1 MPTFKLNGQDL
12 EYQPGDTIIRAAW
25 RAGIE
30 IPHYCWHPGL
40 SIAAN
45 CRMCLVEVK
54 SGRPMMLPILQ
65 WDASKNEYVEAT
77 KPKLVPACQQAI
89 TDGLEV
95 SSQSD
100 QVKTAQASVQEF
112 LLLNHPVDCPICDQ
126 AGECKLQDYWLAHQ
140 SKLKRKQTEPVHKSK
155 GVSFGPTIVYDGERC
170 VMCTRCVRFNDEVVG
185 DPVLD
190 MRERGNV
197 NEIILAPGRLLD
209 HKYSLMNEHV
219 CPVGAL
225 TSRDFRFKARVWFLK
240 AAPSVCSGC
249 ATGCNTFID
258 FDPRNQEVQ
267 RLRPRD
273 NEAVNQYWMCDDGMM
288 SYRRYHEDRVRLGRV
303 RADAGL
309 QDVAP
314 LTAVKEAAALLVAA
328 KKDGKKVAVVFSAQ
342 HSSEDNYV
350 LGKLARD
357 VLGASGAYLAA
368 LGGWDGDAILR
379 DADNNPNRAGATA
392 VAAQHGFAPLGT
404 TAKLLEDV
412 AAGSVHVVLAL
423 GWASKESAAELAA
436 LSKTPVISFTS
447 NEGALPS
454 IAQIVVPVAVHAE
467 TSGTFVNRGGVA
479 QQFKRA
485 IHAPPGVK
493 PAWEAL
499 LDLGRALGATLDVAK
514 LDDVRRALPV
524 AAIPAQAAAAPA
536 A

>member
-40 SIAAN
+40 SVVAS

-54 SGRPMMLPILQ
+54 SGRPMMLPIMQ
-65 WDASKNEYVEAT
+65 WDAKKNEYVDAT
-77 KPKLVPACQQAI
+77 KVKLVPACQQAV

-95 SSQSD
+95 SSQSEPA
-100 QVKTAQASVQEF
+100 KAAHATVQEF

-140 SKLKRKQTEPVHKSK
+140 TKLKRKQTEPVHKSK
-155 GVSFGPTIVYDGERC
+155 AVRFGPTIVYDGERC
-170 VMCTRCVRFNDEVVG
+170 VMCTRCIRFNDEVAK

-197 NEIILAPGRLLD
+197 NEICLSPGRELD
-209 HKYSLMNEHV
+209 HKYTLMSEHV

-249 ATGCNTFID
+249 ATGCNMFID
-258 FDPRNQEVQ
+258 FEPRAQEVQ

-273 NEAVNQYWMCDDGMM
+273 NEAVNKYWMCDDGMM
-288 SYRRYHEDRVRLGRV
+288 SYRRFHEGRVTAGRV
-303 RADAGL
+303 RATGGL
-309 QDVAP
+309 VDVTPSAA
-314 LTAVKEAAALLVAA
+314 LTEAAALLAAA
-328 KKDGKKVAVVFSAQ
+328 KKAGKKVGVVFSAQ
-342 HSSEDNYV
+342 HSSEDNHV
-350 LGKLARD
+350 LAKFARD
-357 VLGASGAYLAA
+357 VLGASSVYLAA
-368 LGGWDGDAILR
+368 QGGWDGDAILR

-392 VAAQHGFAPLGT
+392 VAAQHGFASLGT
-404 TAKLLEDV
+404 TAKLLADV
-412 AAGSVHVVLAL
+412 ASGSVGAVLAL
-423 GWASKESAAELAA
+423 GWASQESAAELAA
-436 LSKTPVISFTS
+436 LSKVPVISLAS

-454 IAQIVVPVAVHAE
+454 VASVLVPVATHAE
-467 TSGTFVNRGGVA
+467 TNGTFTNRHGLA

-485 IHAPPGVK
+485 IHAPDGIK
-493 PAWEAL
+493 SAWETLA
-499 LDLGRALGATLDVAK
+499 DLARALGATIDFGK
-514 LDDVRRALPV
+514 LEDVRRALP
-524 AAIPAQAAAAPA
+524 ASTPTAQPA
-536 A
+536 ATA